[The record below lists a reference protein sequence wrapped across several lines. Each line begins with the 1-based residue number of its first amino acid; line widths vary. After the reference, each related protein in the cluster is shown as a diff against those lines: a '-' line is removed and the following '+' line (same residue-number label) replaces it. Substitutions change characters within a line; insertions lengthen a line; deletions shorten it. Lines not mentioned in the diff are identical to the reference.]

1 MKNSRVILFALLTF
15 AAISIVGLSSVAAQ
29 VPGSTKSVPT
39 TDAVT
44 AEQRATIE
52 KIVKEYLL
60 KNPTVIRDAIQAL
73 QIQEEKEKRE
83 LAVKTL
89 NQLKSEI
96 YADAD
101 SPVIGNPRGDFAIV
115 VFFDYNC
122 GYCRKSFTELQGLL
136 DRDPMLRVIYKE
148 FPILGPQ
155 SQVAAIA
162 ALAAK
167 RQGRYTAFNKALFA
181 TDGAGDAM
189 IKGLSDKLK
198 LDYAKL
204 QQDMADP
211 KLGQEIERNVK
222 LAAALDINGTPAYIV
237 GDQIIPGAIDMT
249 SLATLIAAERAKN
262 TVPKTAPAAGPAVR
276 N

>member
-1 MKNSRVILFALLTF
+1 MKYSRFPLVVFVTLTALWILGPSPA
-15 AAISIVGLSSVAAQ
+15 AAQ
-29 VPGSTKSVPT
+29 IAGPAKTAPAT
-39 TDAVT
+39 ETVT
-44 AEQRATIE
+44 AEQRETIE

-60 KNPTVIRDAIQAL
+60 RNPTVIREAMQAL
-73 QIQEEKEKRE
+73 QIQEEQEKRE
-83 LAVKTL
+83 LAAKKM

-96 YADAD
+96 YSDAD
-101 SPVIGNPRGDFAIV
+101 SPVIGNPKGDFAIV

-122 GYCRKSFTELQGLL
+122 GYCRKSLTELQTLI
-136 DRDPMLRVIYKE
+136 DMDPMLRVVYKE

-167 RQGRYTAFNKALFA
+167 RQGRYAAFNRALFA

-189 IKGLSDKLK
+189 IKVVSDKLK
-198 LDYAKL
+198 LNYAKL

-211 KLGQEIERNVK
+211 KLGQEIERNAK

-262 TVPKTAPAAGPAVR
+262 TGPKTAPTAGPAVK